1 MKIKRLLLGALAAV
15 MASGAS
21 IAQNYNVTKD
31 EEGYP
36 VMYIKGTMT
45 NNWNAIEAYRFTR
58 TGDNYTITLASLDG
72 EFKISAKEWGFN
84 YGAGS
89 TIFKSTT
96 VSASVN
102 GANFVADNLK
112 DVTISFTLGKDAYTN
127 PNDITFT
134 VPGGDDPDP
143 LPGPATGMSGKLPV
157 LYINVYTDT
166 LKTTLNNEIISR
178 NLDHKN
184 YFSNAEYWLDVND
197 CQWLIDEGAA
207 SIGSKDA
214 PLPLKIKA
222 RGNFTRQGFAKK
234 PFKLKLG
241 AEQSLLG
248 LSKSEHF
255 AILAHADDNY
265 GYLRNFTGF
274 WLGRAIGLPWTP
286 WQQPVE
292 VVINNNYRGLYF
304 LTESIRIETD
314 RVNITKLEDL
324 VDDQA
329 LVSGGYL
336 VELDNYNETNQ
347 IKMEE
352 KSCAGGQRLD
362 MLRITWD
369 TPEEYSELQ
378 KRFVTEQFTAM
389 NDAVGSA
396 NSSDELWRYMDMDD
410 AARYYLVEEIISHW
424 EAYHGSTYM
433 FRDRGEGK
441 KWHFSPLWD
450 CGNAF
455 NGATDKFFYNC
466 DQFGNTWIPS
476 MRENAAF
483 NAKVRE
489 TWAWFMKNKYPGI
502 EDDMRAYADH
512 IKEAAKADRAR
523 WKDAPRPS
531 ISGARDVVDNT
542 DMDSRLENALN
553 HLNAKTAWLKTQF
566 GEYADASEAEPARD
580 NTEPAPLPD
589 YVKPGF
595 DPYETYPDMYIR
607 GTMTGADWGIN
618 EAYKMT
624 REGKTYTITL
634 ESLDGE
640 FKVGNSDWTV
650 NYGPETPVTVT
661 GNKSLPVNKGGKN
674 ITASGL
680 QNVTISFDLN
690 LGADGVVQASTLVIT
705 VPEIPATGMSGK
717 LPVLYINVYT
727 DETKTEYNNEVID
740 KDLNHKNYFSNA
752 EYWLDVNDCQWLI
765 DEGAASIGSKDAPL
779 PLKIK
784 ARGNFTRQGFA
795 KKPFKL
801 KLGAEQSLL
810 GLSKSEHFAIL
821 AHADDN
827 YGYLRNFTG
836 FWLGRAI
843 GLPWTPWQQPV
854 EVVINNNY
862 RGLYFLTESIRI
874 ETDRVNI
881 TKLEDLVDDQALV
894 SGGYLV
900 ELDNYDEPNQISMEE
915 KSCVYVPHIDRLR
928 VTWDTPE
935 DYSETQKRF
944 VTEQFTAMND
954 AVGSA
959 NTSDELWR
967 YMDMDD
973 AARYYLVEE
982 IISHYEAY
990 HGSTYLF
997 RDRGNG
1003 QKWHF
1008 SPLWDCGHAFD
1019 GATDRFLYNND
1030 GSYGNTWIPSIRQN
1044 SKFNN
1049 KVKATWLWF
1058 MNNGYTG
1065 LKDAMTAYAGHIAEA
1080 AKADRARWKDAPL
1093 PVFPDGTPQ
1102 PVVDN
1107 SDMQGRLAAA
1117 IAHLDAKTSWLKTQ
1131 FGDYAVDPD
1140 ASEPAKD
1147 TTEAA
1152 PLPSYANPNPDV
1164 PDDSV
1169 VMYYYDYHSWNEV
1182 YAYIWGGGDD
1192 VNDQMLG
1199 AWPGTKMKDE
1209 LAGTMQMRPLVAA
1222 REVGFYSVKFT
1233 PSTELNEKHRVI
1245 FNNGNSGTGN
1255 ETKSFQAKAN
1265 YIYNDQGIL
1274 TRIDGVSVD
1283 AADAAPE
1290 YYSLQGIRVAAPRRG
1305 EFYIRVFN
1313 GNATRIRY

>member
-1 MKIKRLLLGALAAV
+1 MKLKRLLLGTLAAV
-15 MASGAS
+15 MACGAS
-21 IAQNYNVTKD
+21 IAQNYKVATD

-36 VMYIKGTMT
+36 VMYIKGTA
-45 NNWNAIEAYRFTR
+45 NNWEAVDSHRFSR
-58 TGDNYTITLASLDG
+58 SGDNYTITLAELYG
-72 EFKISAKEWGFN
+72 EFKISADKWDFN

-96 VSASVN
+96 VRAYVN

-143 LPGPATGMSGKLPV
+143 LPG
-157 LYINVYTDT
+157 
-166 LKTTLNNEIISR
+166 
-178 NLDHKN
+178 
-184 YFSNAEYWLDVND
+184 
-197 CQWLIDEGAA
+197 
-207 SIGSKDA
+207 
-214 PLPLKIKA
+214 
-222 RGNFTRQGFAKK
+222 
-234 PFKLKLG
+234 
-241 AEQSLLG
+241 
-248 LSKSEHF
+248 
-255 AILAHADDNY
+255 
-265 GYLRNFTGF
+265 
-274 WLGRAIGLPWTP
+274 
-286 WQQPVE
+286 
-292 VVINNNYRGLYF
+292 
-304 LTESIRIETD
+304 
-314 RVNITKLEDL
+314 
-324 VDDQA
+324 
-329 LVSGGYL
+329 
-336 VELDNYNETNQ
+336 
-347 IKMEE
+347 
-352 KSCAGGQRLD
+352 
-362 MLRITWD
+362 
-369 TPEEYSELQ
+369 
-378 KRFVTEQFTAM
+378 
-389 NDAVGSA
+389 
-396 NSSDELWRYMDMDD
+396 
-410 AARYYLVEEIISHW
+410 
-424 EAYHGSTYM
+424 
-433 FRDRGEGK
+433 
-441 KWHFSPLWD
+441 
-450 CGNAF
+450 
-455 NGATDKFFYNC
+455 
-466 DQFGNTWIPS
+466 
-476 MRENAAF
+476 
-483 NAKVRE
+483 
-489 TWAWFMKNKYPGI
+489 
-502 EDDMRAYADH
+502 
-512 IKEAAKADRAR
+512 
-523 WKDAPRPS
+523 
-531 ISGARDVVDNT
+531 
-542 DMDSRLENALN
+542 
-553 HLNAKTAWLKTQF
+553 
-566 GEYADASEAEPARD
+566 
-580 NTEPAPLPD
+580 
-589 YVKPGF
+589 
-595 DPYETYPDMYIR
+595 
-607 GTMTGADWGIN
+607 
-618 EAYKMT
+618 
-624 REGKTYTITL
+624 
-634 ESLDGE
+634 
-640 FKVGNSDWTV
+640 
-650 NYGPETPVTVT
+650 
-661 GNKSLPVNKGGKN
+661 
-674 ITASGL
+674 
-680 QNVTISFDLN
+680 
-690 LGADGVVQASTLVIT
+690 
-705 VPEIPATGMSGK
+705 PATGMSGK

-765 DEGAASIGSKDAPL
+765 DEGAASIGSKEAPL
-779 PLKIK
+779 PLEIK
-784 ARGNFTRQGFA
+784 ARGNFTRKAFA

-801 KLGAEQSLL
+801 KLGAKQSLL
-810 GLSKSEHFAIL
+810 GLSKSKHFAIL

-1058 MNNGYTG
+1058 MKNKYPG

-1080 AKADRARWKDAPL
+1080 AKADRARWKDAER
-1093 PVFPDGTPQ
+1093 PDYNNAQ
-1102 PVVDN
+1102 DIVDN

-1131 FGDYAVDPD
+1131 FGDYTVVTD

-1233 PSTELNEKHRVI
+1233 PTTEFNEKHKVI
-1245 FNNGNSGTGN
+1245 FNNNAGA

-1290 YYSLQGIRVAAPRRG
+1290 YYSLQGIRVAEPRRG